1 MRKKD
6 ISKEISNSN
15 LLQNEIIKNENL
27 INQIDIIM
35 QSSKENFSKK
45 IIDSGSFK
53 NNAKLISTLQS
64 QKDIAFNRNN
74 YLKVEK
80 ELTLKK
86 IKINNLKKIK
96 AEQKVSEYRNKHFNE
111 LEKKNFQ

>member
-64 QKDIAFNRNN
+64 KKDIAFNRNN

-80 ELTLKK
+80 ELTFKK

-96 AEQKVSEYRNKHFNE
+96 AEEKVSEYRSKHFHE